1 MTFCTFATEVHQGML
16 LFYLCILCLFQT
28 VPGNNKKVLDLLSI
42 SSQQKVTTQYVEK
55 KEKKVEVK

>member
-1 MTFCTFATEVHQGML
+1 ML

-42 SSQQKVTTQYVEK
+42 NSQQKVTTQYVEK